1 MQTPPPSPLEPPPLS
16 SHNKNNH
23 AILKKQL
30 RPLLI
35 LCLIAA
41 LTAISLLA
49 QDYKP
54 LLGKWAMTSETDN
67 DPVHWTLALKDTDG
81 KLAASLV
88 AGDNEMPA
96 KEFSYTDGVLKF
108 KVPYQGE
115 DYDIEL
121 KPDGPNKLTGTWSG
135 GGNSGKT
142 TGVKN

>member
-1 MQTPPPSPLEPPPLS
+1 MQLS
-16 SHNKNNH
+16 KD
-23 AILKKQL
+23 KL
-30 RPLLI
+30 RTLLL
-35 LCLIAA
+35 LCVCVS
-41 LTAISLLA
+41 LTAITVLA

-54 LLGKWAMTSETDN
+54 LLGKWAMTSETDG
-67 DPVHWTLALKDTDG
+67 DPVNWTLSLKDADG

-121 KPDGPNKLTGTWSG
+121 KADGPNKLTGTWSG